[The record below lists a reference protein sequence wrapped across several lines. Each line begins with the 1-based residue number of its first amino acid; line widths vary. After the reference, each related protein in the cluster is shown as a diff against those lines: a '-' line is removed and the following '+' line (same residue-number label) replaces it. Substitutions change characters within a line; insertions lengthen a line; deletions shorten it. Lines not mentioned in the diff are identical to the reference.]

1 MGRFEYLTRRYP
13 FGGYLAF
20 VSWFLKYLPS
30 LGTSQSEGVRSKS
43 QSRRYCG
50 RLAEMGF
57 PQRDG
62 IGGYKALFISL
73 TIRFDRLWMVE
84 LSLTAVCSEVEPHH
98 RKYTSA
104 CIGGPLRKEV
114 CIDGMGG
121 SITVQTAIELN
132 NYANR

>member
-62 IGGYKALFISL
+62 IGVWCQYL
-73 TIRFDRLWMVE
+73 TPEARFPRRPFSSNSPE
-84 LSLTAVCSEVEPHH
+84 HTF
-98 RKYTSA
+98 
-104 CIGGPLRKEV
+104 
-114 CIDGMGG
+114 
-121 SITVQTAIELN
+121 N
-132 NYANR
+132 NRVAPRS

>member
-13 FGGYLAF
+13 FEGYLAF

-30 LGTSQSEGVRSKS
+30 LGTSQSEGVRGKS

-62 IGGYKALFISL
+62 IGVWCQARTPEAQFRRISYTGSSVSERTMPENL
-73 TIRFDRLWMVE
+73 RLRPPGAAPAE
-84 LSLTAVCSEVEPHH
+84 RS
-98 RKYTSA
+98 
-104 CIGGPLRKEV
+104 
-114 CIDGMGG
+114 
-121 SITVQTAIELN
+121 
-132 NYANR
+132 